1 MTEIGIATLDGFA
14 LVIGCLLLYSNK
26 HMHYDDNRL
35 KKVFTYMIV
44 FNIISLFT
52 HAIYYS
58 KYFQLH
64 PALKLIDDIIL
75 IVSFYVVELLFAE
88 YVLTSLPEVNKRN
101 AFMRNLIGISTI
113 VSIVVWILQAVNILD
128 VNDRLFF
135 YVGQIPGWI
144 ITVEIIYLIISNW
157 RELGKRNSIYLL
169 LYLVIPMIG
178 MLLRNI
184 TNITGL
190 QHASTTLSLLLVHLI
205 INTEQSRQLQEEKHE
220 NEVNKRRIML
230 TQIKPHFIYNSLNT
244 IYYLCEKDP
253 KEAQN
258 AIAEFSDYLRG
269 NLDSLTKDEL
279 IPFRKELEHI
289 HHYLYL
295 EQLRYSDDLNVKM
308 DIQYKEF
315 YVPALSIQLLV
326 ENAIKHGI
334 GHKNG
339 GGTITIS
346 TREEKDCCVV
356 TVSDDGIG
364 FDPNHIITEGDD
376 RSHIGLISMRSRIQ
390 NAGGSVQIDSKI
402 GKGTSITVRMPKAAQ
417 AE

>member
-1 MTEIGIATLDGFA
+1 MTAIGVVTLDGFA
-14 LVIGCLLLYSNK
+14 IIIGCLLLYSNK

-64 PALKLIDDIIL
+64 PVLKLIDDIIL

-279 IPFRKELEHI
+279 IPFRKELDHI

-315 YVPALSIQLLV
+315 CVPALSIQLLV

-346 TREEKDCCVV
+346 TREEKDYCIV

-364 FDPNHIITEGDD
+364 FDPNHIRTDNDD

-402 GKGTSITVRMPKAAQ
+402 GKGTSITVRMPKTAQ

>member
-1 MTEIGIATLDGFA
+1 MTAIGVVTLDGFA
-14 LVIGCLLLYSNK
+14 IIIGCLLLYSNK

-52 HAIYYS
+52 HAIYYA

-101 AFMRNLIGISTI
+101 AFMRSLIGISTI

-315 YVPALSIQLLV
+315 CVPALSIQLLV

-339 GGTITIS
+339 GGTITIN
-346 TREEKDCCVV
+346 TREEKDYCIV

-402 GKGTSITVRMPKAAQ
+402 GKGTSITVRMPKTAQ